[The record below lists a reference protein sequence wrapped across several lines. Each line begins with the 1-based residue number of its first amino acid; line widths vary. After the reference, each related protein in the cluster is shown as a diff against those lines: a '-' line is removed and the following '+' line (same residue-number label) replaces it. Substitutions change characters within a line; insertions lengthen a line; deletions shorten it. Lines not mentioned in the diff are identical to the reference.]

1 MKKRTLSV
9 ILMIVSLGFILCKKD
24 NGVSPKNT
32 QPVRN
37 VKAFKIVGL
46 NVITQMP
53 SLVNLMFQVT
63 DMSGMG
69 VEFLAPDRFQLLENE
84 KVVDPV
90 ATSLLIRKPEDINYN
105 LNTILLLDASSSDN
119 LSAVKSAATAMINGM
134 VARQMFSIYTFTDK
148 LNEVIVQSQD
158 KTALTD
164 ALNSITANGETRNLY
179 GALHQLLNANDEKY
193 EIDNVQQAAFVVVTG
208 SKDNKGEKT
217 VMQVVKLA
225 EVKRVYTIGIGSDI
239 DADALDAFGTAG
251 YTKISNVSQLTTTL
265 SDIQEE
271 LKYWSESFYW
281 LSYATTVRTDGSNEL
296 KLSVTENQN
305 LNEGSTWDVYYTSSG
320 FFDAIKGVFINWV
333 DGQTIGIDVLYV
345 ILGDTSDVT
354 ATTLK
359 GTKPPKYTWSIDNPA
374 IAQIIPIPGTTNK
387 IKLIP
392 MGNDGDEATL
402 TVLDTGNDIT
412 ETVKVK
418 VSTYIFGKLLREWWA
433 SISGTAIT
441 DLTKNKN
448 YPANPTGREEI
459 TSFECPVNIMDNYGQ
474 RVRGFVHPPT
484 TGEYNFRIASDDL
497 SELWLSTDTDPA
509 NKVKICYVATWTNSR
524 EWSKETNQKSN
535 PIQLEAGK
543 AYYIE
548 ALMKEGTGGDNLA
561 VAWTGP
567 GISPPVVLKDNW
579 ISLWLGN

>member
-1 MKKRTLSV
+1 MKRRTLSV
-9 ILMIVSLGFILCKKD
+9 ILLIVSLGLVLCKKD
-24 NGVSPKNT
+24 DGVSPKNT

-37 VKAFKIVGL
+37 VKSFKIVGY
-46 NVITQMP
+46 NIITQMP

-69 VEFLAPDRFQLLENE
+69 VEFLTADRFQLLENGD
-84 KVVDPV
+84 VVDPV

-105 LNTILLLDASSSDN
+105 LHTILLLDVSSSAN
-119 LSAVKSAATAMINGM
+119 LSEVKSAAAAMINGM
-134 VARQMFSIYTFTDK
+134 VDRQSFSIYTYSDK

-158 KTALTD
+158 KTALTE
-164 ALNSITANGETRNLY
+164 ALNSITANGDVINLY
-179 GALHQLLNANDEKY
+179 GALHQLLNGNDERY
-193 EIDNVQQAAFVVVTG
+193 EVDNVQQVAFVVIAG
-208 SKDNKGEKT
+208 SKDNKAEKT
-217 VMQVVKLA
+217 IMQVVKLA
-225 EVKRVYTIGIGSDI
+225 EVKRVYTIGIGSDL
-239 DADALDAFGTAG
+239 DTEALDALGTAS
-251 YTKISNVSQLTTTL
+251 YTKISSISQLTKTL
-265 SDIQEE
+265 MDIQEE
-271 LKYWSESFYW
+271 LKYWSQSFYW
-281 LSYATTVRTDGSNEL
+281 MSYATTVRKDGSNEL
-296 KLSVTENQN
+296 KLAVTENQYA
-305 LNEGSTWDVYYTSSG
+305 NEGSIWDVYYTSSG

-374 IAQIIPIPGTTNK
+374 IAQIVPIPGTTNK
-387 IKLIP
+387 IKLIAT
-392 MGNDGDEATL
+392 GNDGDEATL
-402 TVLDTGNDIT
+402 TVIDTGNDIT

-418 VSTYIFGKLLREWWA
+418 VSTYIFGKLLREWWS

-448 YPANPTGREEI
+448 FPSNPTGREEI
-459 TSFECPVNIMDNYGQ
+459 TSFECPVNFGDNYGQ

-535 PIQLEAGK
+535 AIQLEAGK

-567 GISPPVVLKDNW
+567 GISPPVVLTGNC
-579 ISLWLGN
+579 ISLWLVN